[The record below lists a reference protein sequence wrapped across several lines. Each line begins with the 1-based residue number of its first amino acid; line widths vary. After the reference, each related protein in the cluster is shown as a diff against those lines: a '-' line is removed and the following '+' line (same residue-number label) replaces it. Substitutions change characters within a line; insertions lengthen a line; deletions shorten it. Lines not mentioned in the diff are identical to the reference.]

1 MKKKIMS
8 ALILIVFFGG
18 ILGAVI
24 FKDIDQRI
32 TVIFVGGVF
41 FFVGLLCIIDN
52 KLTFK
57 NAPLLIFCIVGV
69 IMAGIPLWLILG
81 EKYPDSV
88 PPLTDDLIN
97 EIAGLICIIVGV
109 SIAVFPTLA
118 EIHKKRVCT
127 ERVTA
132 KCIDVKSH
140 YVSGK
145 NGMRRVYSPVWE
157 FEFYGKLY
165 VADENNYSSN
175 RNFEVDD
182 IQEIF
187 INPLD
192 PQEIYRK
199 VSGTIISAMIFGLVF
214 VAFGIWMFC
223 L

>member
-8 ALILIVFFGG
+8 VLILVVFFGG

-24 FKDIDQRI
+24 FKDIDQRV
-32 TVIFVGGVF
+32 TAIFAGGVF
-41 FFVGLLCIIDN
+41 FFVGLLCIIEQG
-52 KLTFK
+52 LSFK
-57 NAPLLIFCIVGV
+57 SAPILIFCVVGA
-69 IMAGIPLWLILG
+69 IMIGLPLWHILG
-81 EKYPDSV
+81 EKYPESV

-97 EIAGLICIIVGV
+97 EIAGLICIIIGV

-132 KCIDVKSH
+132 RCVDIKSH
-140 YVSGK
+140 YVSTKHG
-145 NGMRRVYSPVWE
+145 RRLVYAPVWE
-157 FEFYGKLY
+157 FEFYGKIY
-165 VADENNYSSN
+165 TADENDYSN
-175 RNFEVDD
+175 IKDYEIDD

-199 VSGTIISAMIFGLVF
+199 VSGTIIFAIIFGLLF
-214 VAFGIWMFC
+214 SAFGIWIFC